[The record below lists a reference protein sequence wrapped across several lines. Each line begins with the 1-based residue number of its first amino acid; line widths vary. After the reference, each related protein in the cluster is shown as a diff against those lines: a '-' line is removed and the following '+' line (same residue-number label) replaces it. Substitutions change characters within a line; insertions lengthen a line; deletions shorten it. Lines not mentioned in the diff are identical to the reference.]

1 MIKGTVLYID
11 GTWARHLSSPKQ
23 RQKILNGG
31 GEWQVTDE
39 FIIATNPS
47 FWVVFLTRTPFG
59 IWAGILF
66 CAVGLSHTLGQLN
79 PPSPRDEMPIAL
91 ESFDNKIKCHQA
103 STPTVGDRSI

>member
-1 MIKGTVLYID
+1 MEHGQGISVAQSKE
-11 GTWARHLSSPKQ
+11 
-23 RQKILNGG
+23 KILNGG

-79 PPSPRDEMPIAL
+79 PPSPGDEMPIAL
-91 ESFDNKIKCHQA
+91 ESFDNQKKNATKH
-103 STPTVGDRSI
+103 TH